1 MQLHYVRI
9 LSQRIFTVDI
19 KKGQILWYDYD
30 FSIHYDS
37 IDVDEIL
44 DIHKYLRK
52 KNEIKHC
59 LDQLNIIKQLFIEL
73 LNFGG
78 SLATRCASLNN
89 K

>member
-1 MQLHYVRI
+1 M
-9 LSQRIFTVDI
+9 
-19 KKGQILWYDYD
+19 
-30 FSIHYDS
+30 
-37 IDVDEIL
+37 DVDEIL